1 MVDQTEELGNLAK
14 EFQIFVPI
22 LTITL
27 GLFAGDILNWV
38 IGILCVFM
46 SI

>member
-1 MVDQTEELGNLAK
+1 MVNQTEELGNLEK
-14 EFQIFVPI
+14 EFQTFARIVA
-22 LTITL
+22 ITL
-27 GLFAGDILNWV
+27 GLFAGNILNWV